1 MERVH
6 QAPPGNIKIDQPDK
20 PSPLHRSDVSDQ
32 ILVRMLDLTS
42 YQISYQISDT
52 DTVIKS
58 NELVLKLKD

>member
-6 QAPPGNIKIDQPDK
+6 QAPPGKIKNDQPDK
-20 PSPLHRSDVSDQ
+20 PSPLHGSYVSYQ
-32 ILVRMLDLTS
+32 ILVWMLDL
-42 YQISYQISDT
+42 ISYQISDT